1 MLAALLSF
9 RHSHA
14 ASKKLKTNN
23 LAATVSRFVD
33 PPYDELVI
41 YHLKCLYALE
51 EKKLLEA
58 FQNQYEL
65 TQSFVKVFQSQK
77 EENWMLKVMQIVCL
91 ELRLLASPADKQANN
106 KKHPI
111 ECLEKTAKCLMACFR
126 ICAADK
132 WVKFFI
138 VIYILLMFPSNF
150 IFFILV
156 VHQNMIPKSGEC

>member
-9 RHSHA
+9 RHAHA
-14 ASKKLKTNN
+14 SSKRLKVSNMESM
-23 LAATVSRFVD
+23 VSRVLD
-33 PPYDELVI
+33 SYYDELVI

-51 EKKLLEA
+51 EKNILEA
-58 FQNQYEL
+58 FENQYEL
-65 TQSFVKVFQSQK
+65 TQCFVKVFQSQK

-132 WVKFFI
+132 
-138 VIYILLMFPSNF
+138 
-150 IFFILV
+150 
-156 VHQNMIPKSGEC
+156 